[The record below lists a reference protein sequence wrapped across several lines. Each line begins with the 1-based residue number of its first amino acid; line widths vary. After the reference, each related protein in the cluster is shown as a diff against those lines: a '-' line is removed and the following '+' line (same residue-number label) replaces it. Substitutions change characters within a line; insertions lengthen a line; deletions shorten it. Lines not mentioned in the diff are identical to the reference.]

1 VFFLQA
7 SRAPVVVVIG
17 SLKAPS
23 HLRLSIPRYEMDD
36 LVAWGQK
43 VHEELLAKETDGM
56 DDLRR
61 REYIKFYGKVSPT
74 FEELKRLLRTPEGV
88 EHVVTTSLAKA
99 TVTRVFP
106 PRDGKG
112 KERTES
118 AEPLTPEQITEY
130 YKVNGAGRL
139 AGLAFVLADMNDSSI
154 FEDPN
159 PDPEEQ
165 DNKDP
170 LPKRGKGGST
180 S

>member
-1 VFFLQA
+1 
-7 SRAPVVVVIG
+7 
-17 SLKAPS
+17 
-23 HLRLSIPRYEMDD
+23 
-36 LVAWGQK
+36 
-43 VHEELLAKETDGM
+43 
-56 DDLRR
+56 
-61 REYIKFYGKVSPT
+61 
-74 FEELKRLLRTPEGV
+74 
-88 EHVVTTSLAKA
+88 
-99 TVTRVFP
+99 
-106 PRDGKG
+106 
-112 KERTES
+112 
-118 AEPLTPEQITEY
+118 LTPEQITEY